1 MTHEVS
7 ADAVNLLQQDSDKV
21 VNAFMTVHNSVFAPL
36 VVLVGVG
43 LIYYLIGWPVLVGL
57 SILLL
62 AAPFIFVLM

>member
-62 AAPFIFVLM
+62 AAPIIFVLM